1 MTELEE
7 KLMAI
12 AFRDVSE
19 CMKSAV
25 LENFGQ
31 QKLYDPGAYD
41 WQHYVDANVRTLWGG
56 LDLGQKLVAYILA
69 SQRAEDVD
77 DPD

>member
-1 MTELEE
+1 MRELEQ

-25 LENFGQ
+25 LENFSQ
-31 QKLYDPGAYD
+31 QKLYDPGDYD
-41 WQHYVDANVRTLWGG
+41 WQHYVDEDVWGE
-56 LDLGQKLVAYILA
+56 LDMGQKLVAYILA
-69 SQRAEDVD
+69 SQRAGDVD